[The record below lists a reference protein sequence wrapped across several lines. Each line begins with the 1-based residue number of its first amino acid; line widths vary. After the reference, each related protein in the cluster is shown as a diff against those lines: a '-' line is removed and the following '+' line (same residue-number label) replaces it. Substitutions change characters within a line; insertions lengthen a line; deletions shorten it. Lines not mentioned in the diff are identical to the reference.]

1 MNSMNAGDVVNSS
14 ELAAGL
20 AQRDIMALETFHS
33 VYKERILAV
42 ARRMV
47 RDEWD
52 AEEVFQDVL
61 WTVYRKADSFRGDSD
76 LWPWVRR
83 VTHNA
88 SLMLLRKRRRAP
100 MPIEDSDIEAI
111 IGSEPTADIGTRTE
125 EVAKGK
131 QAAERMGDELDRQ
144 DPTNRHLFVRM
155 EVDGASKEE
164 VSEELGLSISAVKAR
179 LHRVRKALRDA
190 ADGPRV

>member
-1 MNSMNAGDVVNSS
+1 
-14 ELAAGL
+14 
-20 AQRDIMALETFHS
+20 
-33 VYKERILAV
+33 
-42 ARRMV
+42 
-47 RDEWD
+47 
-52 AEEVFQDVL
+52 
-61 WTVYRKADSFRGDSD
+61 
-76 LWPWVRR
+76 
-83 VTHNA
+83 
-88 SLMLLRKRRRAP
+88 

-125 EVAKGK
+125 EVANGK
-131 QAAERMGDELDRQ
+131 QAAERMGDELNRQ

-190 ADGPRV
+190 ADGPRA